1 MTEDKDTLSIILSIT
16 LLLIVLIVLLW
27 LYILLPANMAKK
39 RGRSVAGWII
49 LFWIIS
55 PLWGTIALLVLGDS
69 KKKLKEDIY
78 KHIHDN

>member
-1 MTEDKDTLSIILSIT
+1 MTEDTLSAILSIT
-16 LLLIVLIVLLW
+16 LLLIVLIVILG
-27 LYILLPANMAKK
+27 LYILLPVNMAKK

-55 PLWGTIALLVLGDS
+55 PLWGTITLLVLGDS

>member
-1 MTEDKDTLSIILSIT
+1 MTEDTLSAILSIT
-16 LLLIVLIVLLW
+16 LLFIVLIVLLW

>member
-1 MTEDKDTLSIILSIT
+1 MTEDTLSAILSIT
-16 LLLIVLIVLLW
+16 LLLIVLIVILG
-27 LYILLPANMAKK
+27 LYILLPVNMAKK

-78 KHIHDN
+78 KHIHYN

>member
-1 MTEDKDTLSIILSIT
+1 MTEDTLSAILSIT
-16 LLLIVLIVLLW
+16 LLFIVLIVLLW
-27 LYILLPANMAKK
+27 LYILLPVNMAKK

-78 KHIHDN
+78 NHIHDN

>member
-1 MTEDKDTLSIILSIT
+1 MTEDTLSAILSIT

-27 LYILLPANMAKK
+27 LYILLPVNMAKK

-69 KKKLKEDIY
+69 KKKLKEEIS

>member
-1 MTEDKDTLSIILSIT
+1 MTEDTLSAILSIT
-16 LLLIVLIVLLW
+16 LLLIVLIVILG
-27 LYILLPANMAKK
+27 LYILLPVNMAKK

>member
-1 MTEDKDTLSIILSIT
+1 MTEDTLSIILSIT
-16 LLLIVLIVLLW
+16 LLLIVLIVILG